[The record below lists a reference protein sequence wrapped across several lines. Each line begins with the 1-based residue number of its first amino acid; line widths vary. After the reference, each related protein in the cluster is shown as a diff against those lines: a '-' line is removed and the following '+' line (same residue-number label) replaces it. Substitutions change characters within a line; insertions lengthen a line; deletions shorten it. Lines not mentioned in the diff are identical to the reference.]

1 MVGWV
6 VAESEKELRIEV
18 VLHDL
23 TTHKVAP
30 RALDALLE
38 NDRVL
43 KFRRT
48 SGWAQVGIDPIRVKR
63 PGVEPIYTG
72 PERRTHH

>member
-1 MVGWV
+1 MFGWV
-6 VAESEKELRIEV
+6 VAESEKELGIEV

-23 TTHKVAP
+23 TTHKVDP

-48 SGWAQVGIDPIRVKR
+48 DGWAQVGIDPVRMKR
-63 PGVEPIYTG
+63 AEAEPIYTG

>member
-1 MVGWV
+1 MSGWV
-6 VAESEKELRIEV
+6 VAENEKELRIEI

-30 RALDALLE
+30 QALDVLLE

-48 SGWAQVGIDPIRVKR
+48 DGWAQVGIDPVRMKR
-63 PGVEPIYTG
+63 PEAEPVYTG
-72 PERRTHH
+72 PERRTRH